1 MQKTTPGML
10 LGQTSKLPV
19 GGDGDLPVSSEKAMR
34 QTGDHLRWETRGP
47 GTQHLLGAWAV
58 DCRPAGNSIEVKGME
73 GAVGKEAAAGQSMR
87 RRLAAKP

>member
-34 QTGDHLRWETRGP
+34 QTGDHLFG
-47 GTQHLLGAWAV
+47 
-58 DCRPAGNSIEVKGME
+58 
-73 GAVGKEAAAGQSMR
+73 GKLEAQAHIS
-87 RRLAAKP
+87 